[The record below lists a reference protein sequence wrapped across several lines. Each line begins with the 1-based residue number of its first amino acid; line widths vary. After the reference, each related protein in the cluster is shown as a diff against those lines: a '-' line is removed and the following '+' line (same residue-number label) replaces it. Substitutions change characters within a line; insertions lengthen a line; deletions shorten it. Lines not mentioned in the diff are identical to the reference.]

1 MTMLI
6 YIVSFKHPDNRMNS
20 LVGGAWGAYTT
31 LEKARRQVECWIED
45 YEEELQD
52 YTELVDNGLHVYTT
66 DRGKWIIEPM
76 CLDD

>member
-1 MTMLI
+1 MLI
-6 YIVSFKHPDNRMNS
+6 YVISFKHPNDHMNT
-20 LVGGAWGAYTT
+20 LIGGAWGAYTS

-52 YTELVDNGLHVYTT
+52 YNELDSGLHVYTT
-66 DRGKWIIEPM
+66 NSGKWIIEPM

>member
-6 YIVSFKHPDNRMNS
+6 YIVSFQHPNANMNMV
-20 LVGGAWGAYTT
+20 VGGVWGAYTS
-31 LEKARRQVECWIED
+31 LEKARHQIECWIED

-52 YTELVDNGLHVYTT
+52 YNELDNGLHVYITN
-66 DRGKWIIEPM
+66 RGKWIIEPM